1 MLEEN
6 LELMLVIH
14 ELRLPNPPETGDFG
28 SFAFLVGGAAV
39 DGGFSALGR
48 GWS

>member
-14 ELRLPNPPETGDFG
+14 ELRLPSPPETGDLG
-28 SFAFLVGGAAV
+28 SFAFLDGVAAV
-39 DGGFSALGR
+39 EGDFSALGR
-48 GWS
+48 E